1 MYLEKFD
8 LEGKI
13 IIMTGAGRGL
23 GKAMSLALAR
33 AGAHIVAAA
42 RTLEQIEQTAREV
55 RELGRQAIA
64 VPTDITKREQID
76 ALVEKTLKEF
86 GSIDV
91 LFNNAGDGSSIMGK
105 SILDITEDEWRWG
118 IDVNLT
124 GAFLCS
130 QAVARHMLPR
140 RKGKIINIASGFG
153 LRGTPVIIYSAAK
166 AGLVNLTQSLAFN
179 WAPSNIQ
186 VNCIA
191 PGYLPTTPPGDEQT
205 RRGREITASRV
216 PLRRLGEPREMGALA
231 VFLASEASNYIT
243 GQTIVIDGG
252 GLAGGYAPIVGAI
265 SRREEGLS
273 TQEVI
278 KTLV

>member
-1 MYLEKFD
+1 MFLEKFD
-8 LEGKI
+8 LEGKVI
-13 IIMTGAGRGL
+13 VVTGAGRGL

-42 RTLEQIEQTAREV
+42 RTLEQIEETAQAV

-64 VPTDITKREQID
+64 ISTDITKRAQIK
-76 ALVEKTLKEF
+76 AMVEKALKEF

-91 LFNNAGDGSSIMGK
+91 LFNNAGNGSSVMHK
-105 SILDITEDEWRWG
+105 SILDITEEEWRWG

-130 QAVARHMLPR
+130 QAVARHMLPKK
-140 RKGKIINIASGFG
+140 KGKIINIASGFG
-153 LRGTPVIIYSAAK
+153 LRASPVVIYSAAK
-166 AGLVNLTQSLAFN
+166 AGLINLTQSLAFN
-179 WAPSNIQ
+179 WAPYNIQ

-191 PGYLPTTPPGDEQT
+191 PGFLPTVPSEDEQT
-205 RRGREITASRV
+205 RKGREITASRV
-216 PLRRLGEPREMGALA
+216 PMRRLGEPKELGGLA
-231 VFLASEASNYIT
+231 VFLASEASSYVS
-243 GQTIVIDGG
+243 GQTIVFDGG

-265 SRREEGLS
+265 SRREKGLD

-278 KTLV
+278 KSLI